1 MQVIP
6 DAWDSSDLPRGAV
19 VTIGNYDGIH
29 RGQRAILDRVVAR
42 ARELQAPS
50 ALISFDP
57 HPLAFLRP
65 REAPPRLTSRE
76 QKENLVEALG
86 IDFLLVLSF
95 DAELAARP
103 AEEFARRFLGQELA
117 VREVYV
123 GESFR
128 FGRRREGDVALLRR
142 LGGKLGFTVEGIDEV
157 EWEGERVSSTRIR
170 AALLDGRVEDAHA
183 MLGRPYELV
192 GEVLRGDR
200 MGQKLGW
207 PTINLRVDDALVP
220 RDGVYATRVQL
231 PGFPSTFDAA
241 TNIGTRPTVYENFH
255 RVVES
260 HILDFAS
267 DVYGQV
273 VALRFYRRLRE
284 ERIFPSI
291 MDLSAQIGRDVE
303 ATREHFST
311 LRRRE
316 AQGAAAE
323 TPATPAGE

>member
-1 MQVIP
+1 MLVIP
-6 DAWDSSDLPRGAV
+6 EAWDSSDLPRHAV
-19 VTIGNYDGIH
+19 ATIGNFDGIH

-42 ARELQAPS
+42 ARELGAPS
-50 ALISFDP
+50 ALITFDP
-57 HPLAFLRP
+57 HPLTLLRP
-65 REAPPRLTSRE
+65 REAPPRLTTPA
-76 QKENLVEALG
+76 QKERLVEETG
-86 IDFLLVLSF
+86 IDFLLVLAF
-95 DAELAARP
+95 DAELAARS
-103 AEEFARRFLGQELA
+103 ADDFVRRFLGRELA
-117 VREVYV
+117 VCEVYV
-123 GESFR
+123 GKGFR
-128 FGRRREGDVALLRR
+128 FGKRREGDVDLLKR
-142 LGGKLGFTVEGIDEV
+142 LGEKLGFRAEGVDEV
-157 EWEGERVSSTRIR
+157 RWEGEAVSSTRIR
-170 AALLDGRVEDAHA
+170 SALLDGRVEDAEA
-183 MLGRPYELV
+183 MLGRPYELT

-207 PTINLRVDDALVP
+207 PTINLRVDDVLVP

-231 PGFPSTFDAA
+231 PGFPAPFDAA

-267 DVYGQV
+267 DVYGQL

-303 ATREHFST
+303 ATREHFAG

-316 AQGAAAE
+316 GRQGGGIE
-323 TPATPAGE
+323 GGPLN

>member
-42 ARELQAPS
+42 ARELGGPS
-50 ALISFDP
+50 ALITFDP

-76 QKENLVEALG
+76 QKEKLVEATG
-86 IDFLLVLSF
+86 IDFMLVLAF

-117 VREVYV
+117 VREIYV

-142 LGGKLGFTVEGIDEV
+142 LGEKLGFTADGVEEV
-157 EWEGERVSSTRIR
+157 MWEGERVSSTRVR
-170 AALLDGRVEDAHA
+170 AALLDGRVEDAQA

-267 DVYGQV
+267 DVYGQL
-273 VALRFYRRLRE
+273 VALRFHKRLRE

-303 ATREHFST
+303 ATREHFAA

-316 AQGAAAE
+316 SLSA
-323 TPATPAGE
+323 PAPPTAAGE

>member
-6 DAWDSSDLPRGAV
+6 DAWDNSDLPRHAV
-19 VTIGNYDGIH
+19 ATIGNYDGIH

-50 ALISFDP
+50 VMITFDP

-76 QKENLVEALG
+76 QKERLVEAAG
-86 IDFLLVLSF
+86 IDFMLVLAF
-95 DAELAARP
+95 DAELAARG
-103 AEEFARRFLGQELA
+103 ATEFARRFLGQELA

-128 FGRRREGDVALLRR
+128 FGRRREGDVVLLRK
-142 LGGKLGFTVEGIDEV
+142 LGGELGFAVDGADEV
-157 EWEGERVSSTRIR
+157 QWEGERVSSTRIR
-170 AALLDGRVEDAHA
+170 QALLDGRVEDAHA

-207 PTINLRVDDALVP
+207 PTINLKVDEALVP

-273 VALRFYRRLRE
+273 VALRFHRRLRE

-303 ATREHFST
+303 ATRKHFAA

-316 AQGAAAE
+316 ASAA
-323 TPATPAGE
+323 PAMAGE

>member
-1 MQVIP
+1 
-6 DAWDSSDLPRGAV
+6 
-19 VTIGNYDGIH
+19 
-29 RGQRAILDRVVAR
+29 
-42 ARELQAPS
+42 
-50 ALISFDP
+50 
-57 HPLAFLRP
+57 
-65 REAPPRLTSRE
+65 
-76 QKENLVEALG
+76 
-86 IDFLLVLSF
+86 
-95 DAELAARP
+95 
-103 AEEFARRFLGQELA
+103 
-117 VREVYV
+117 VRW
-123 GESFR
+123 
-128 FGRRREGDVALLRR
+128 EGD
-142 LGGKLGFTVEGIDEV
+142 
-157 EWEGERVSSTRIR
+157 RVSSTRIR
-170 AALLDGRVEDAHA
+170 EALLEGNVEAAHA
-183 MLGRPYELV
+183 MLGRPYELE

-207 PTINLRVDDALVP
+207 PTINLKVDDALVP

-303 ATREHFST
+303 ATREHFAA

-316 AQGAAAE
+316 AEAAASTE
-323 TPATPAGE
+323 A